1 VTPNYFSQ
9 DLTINGELKIQK
21 LKLTREQLEQLR
33 GRVFSREDN
42 EYHFLGY
49 ALDLEKGV
57 IQDQIDN
64 NPRQTEFDAQIINV
78 LLSHYL
84 TGKNSPIT
92 SILIKFNKL
101 QGGYA
106 YEKTFNTRVTQPI
119 VKAFGKEPADLLKAA
134 KILGGTQ
141 LKYGDYSIRIPT
153 IDGIP
158 IVYILW
164 AETEFPASTT
174 VLFDQSANSYL
185 PTEDLAVLAELTT
198 SRLIRAKNLEISRF
212 KG

>member
-1 VTPNYFSQ
+1 VTTNYFSQ
-9 DLTINGELKIQK
+9 DLTINGEPKIQK

-33 GRVFSREDN
+33 SRVSLIEDN
-42 EYHFLGY
+42 KYYFLGY

-57 IQDQIDN
+57 IQDQIYN
-64 NPRQTEFDAQIINV
+64 NSRQTEFDAQIINV

-84 TGKNSPIT
+84 TGKISPIT

-106 YEKTFNTRVTQPI
+106 YEKAFGTRVTQPV
-119 VKAFGKEPADLLKAA
+119 VKAFGKKPADLLKAT
-134 KILGGTQ
+134 KILGGTP
-141 LKYGDYSIRIPT
+141 LKYGDYSVRIPT
-153 IDGIP
+153 IEGIP

-185 PTEDLAVLAELTT
+185 PTEDLAVLAELTS
-198 SRLIRAKNLEISRF
+198 SRLIKAKKTLNNTL
-212 KG
+212 

>member
-1 VTPNYFSQ
+1 VP
-9 DLTINGELKIQK
+9 KIQK
-21 LKLTREQLEQLR
+21 LKLTREQLEQLKS
-33 GRVFSREDN
+33 RVSLSEDKD
-42 EYHFLGY
+42 YFLGY

-64 NPRQTEFDAQIINV
+64 NSRQTEFDAQIINV

-84 TGKNSPIT
+84 SGKASPVT

-106 YEKTFNTRVTQPI
+106 YEKVFNIRVTQQI
-119 VKAFGKEPADLLKAA
+119 AKTFGEKPTDLLYAG
-134 KILGGTQ
+134 KILGGTP
-141 LKYGDYSIRIPT
+141 LKYGDCSIRIPA
-153 IDGIP
+153 IEGIP

-198 SRLIRAKNLEISRF
+198 IRLIKAKKTR
-212 KG
+212 K